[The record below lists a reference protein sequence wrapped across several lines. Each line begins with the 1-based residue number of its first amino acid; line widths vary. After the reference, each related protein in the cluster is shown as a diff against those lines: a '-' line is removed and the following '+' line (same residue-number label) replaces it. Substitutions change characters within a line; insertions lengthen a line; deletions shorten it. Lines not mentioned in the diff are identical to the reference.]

1 MTRLPLILS
10 LAGAIFW
17 SLPSHAEIGI
27 RGAGGKIGLDVV
39 QSEDTRFLVG
49 VQIDV
54 GTLLS
59 PSLHVEPNFEFGK
72 GLDER
77 GEEKRVYSSNLA
89 LKYVLEEEKTRVFG
103 YFSGEIGVNVF
114 SAVLFQG
121 VAVGQQGQMS
131 TVWSRKT
138 DVRSSL
144 NVVPIGLG
152 RKLAGCDRGC
162 EAAHDRRPRLAA
174 VAAAELRLERVEER
188 LPIACRLVP
197 ERVDEPG
204 EAVDGTEVRTG
215 GARREQRHDREVLA
229 AGARVDPLERELG
242 RLEDATPRHGRER
255 TTRGRLAGIVQP
267 RTGPG
272 FG

>member
-152 RKLAGCDRGC
+152 RKLAGGRAQAFC
-162 EAAHDRRPRLAA
+162 ELKLVFGD
-174 VAAAELRLERVEER
+174 EESDTSFRVS
-188 LPIACRLVP
+188 
-197 ERVDEPG
+197 
-204 EAVDGTEVRTG
+204 
-215 GARREQRHDREVLA
+215 
-229 AGARVDPLERELG
+229 AGV
-242 RLEDATPRHGRER
+242 
-255 TTRGRLAGIVQP
+255 
-267 RTGPG
+267 G
-272 FG
+272 FLIK